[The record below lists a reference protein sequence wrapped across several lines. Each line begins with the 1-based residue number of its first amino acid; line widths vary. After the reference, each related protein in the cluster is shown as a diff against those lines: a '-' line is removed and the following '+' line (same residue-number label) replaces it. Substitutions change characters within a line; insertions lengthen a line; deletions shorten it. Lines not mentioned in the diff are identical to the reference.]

1 MRILILGATG
11 MLGHKLWQ
19 TLSPAHDVVATVR
32 CGVEEAAAHG
42 LFDPARLI
50 GGVDAMRFET
60 VERAVRETAPQVV
73 VNAIGL
79 IKQIDAARDPV
90 ACITLN
96 ALLPHQLATLCANLG
111 ARLIHISTDCVF
123 SGRSGMY
130 DESMPP
136 DPVDLYGRSK
146 FMGEPSG
153 PGVLT
158 LRTSLI
164 GRELRGGYSLVE
176 WFLAAQGPVR
186 GFTQAFFS
194 GFTTQEFSRLILR
207 IIDQRP
213 GLEGLLHASAGRIF
227 QARPACAAAR
237 GLRPGDADRAGRKPA
252 PGPLAGF
259 RAVARPAGLHRP
271 PPGRRWCGS
280 WRRRRFPTRRAG
292 TKARAATRE
301 QGATP

>member
-50 GGVDAMRFET
+50 GGVDAMRFAT
-60 VERAVRETAPQVV
+60 IERAVREADPQVV
-73 VNAIGL
+73 INAIGL

-96 ALLPHQLATLCANLG
+96 ALLPHQLAALCAGLG

-123 SGRSGMY
+123 SGRAGMY

-153 PGVLT
+153 PGALT

-194 GFTTQEFSRLILR
+194 GFTTQEFSRLIQR
-207 IIDQRP
+207 IIDERP
-213 GLEGLLHASAGRIF
+213 ELEGLLHASAGRISKHDLLVLLREAF
-227 QARPACAAAR
+227 GLSTPIERDESLRLDRSLDSARLR
-237 GLRPGDADRAGRKPA
+237 GLLGYTPPA
-252 PGPLAGF
+252 WPEMVRELAAEQIF
-259 RAVARPAGLHRP
+259 KTP
-271 PPGRRWCGS
+271 RRN
-280 WRRRRFPTRRAG
+280 
-292 TKARAATRE
+292 
-301 QGATP
+301 